1 MTPIYFLLKKVCFT
15 SLLTCYIFFCFLK
28 NIFKCYS
35 TQKNLYGFNWNI
47 FNETGFN
54 LVSMIRLLM
63 VSRRFQL
70 IRLIDAAQ
78 SSLWDCSMKLVSI
91 WFPYGFNDPSPDGL
105 LKVSIDPFHWCCSEP
120 ALKPLNEIG
129 FNLVSLK
136 LLRNGSLKL
145 NGNQALVHNYA
156 TRCSHQ
162 QPINHLLTIK
172 D

>member
-63 VSRRFQL
+63 VSRGFQL
-70 IRLIDAAQ
+70 ICLIDAAQ
-78 SSLWDCSMKLVSI
+78 SQLRNHSMKLVSI
-91 WFPYGFNDPSPDGL
+91 WFPYGFNDPS
-105 LKVSIDPFHWCCSEP
+105 SE
-120 ALKPLNEIG
+120 G
-129 FNLVSLK
+129 FNWSVSLM
-136 LLRNGSLKL
+136 LLRAGSETTQWNWFQFGFIETAQKRLIE
-145 NGNQALVHNYA
+145 
-156 TRCSHQ
+156 T
-162 QPINHLLTIK
+162 
-172 D
+172 

>member
-35 TQKNLYGFNWNI
+35 TQKKFIWIQLKHFQWNW
-47 FNETGFN
+47 
-54 LVSMIRLLM
+54 
-63 VSRRFQL
+63 FQ
-70 IRLIDAAQ
+70 
-78 SSLWDCSMKLVSI
+78 
-91 WFPYGFNDPSPDGL
+91 FGFNDPSPDGL
-105 LKVSIDPFHWCCSEP
+105 QKVSIDPSHWCCSEP

-156 TRCSHQ
+156 TRCHQ

-172 D
+172 DYT